1 MYSRHVFA
9 YGVKICFRAWGSLEA
24 NLITQGPTLNWMAGS
39 RGAQQG
45 ASAPSRAAM
54 CRVKGR
60 CDLLAPGANSHLPDL
75 LKWLLSSQHLGVKTF
90 GRGQL
95 GFSGWGAA
103 HLRAERLWRPWWRN
117 AKPRQLLE
125 TPVTSSLCTVFVPK
139 PCFHRCCLV
148 GPSET
153 RQPCCWG
160 WGPFPTARHCAS
172 PLPRP
177 LVLPHTRGLRPSLSL
192 CQKLLSSPQSC
203 HRVSPQRG
211 RWQWGAASGAFPPW
225 PLQACPAR
233 VQSVIL
239 VWLCTELVLFF
250 KNKL

>member
-1 MYSRHVFA
+1 MGQPRSEPHHRAQPWTEWRGEEGLSRA
-9 YGVKICFRAWGSLEA
+9 RALRLA
-24 NLITQGPTLNWMAGS
+24 QPCVGS
-39 RGAQQG
+39 RGDAISLPQEQTPICLTFWSG
-45 ASAPSRAAM
+45 SSAASIWGWR
-54 CRVKGR
+54 
-60 CDLLAPGANSHLPDL
+60 
-75 LKWLLSSQHLGVKTF
+75 HLGGGSWVSVAGELRTSERRSF
-90 GRGQL
+90 GCL
-95 GFSGWGAA
+95 GGGMQSPGSY
-103 HLRAERLWRPWWRN
+103 WRPQSRHPSVWY
-117 AKPRQLLE
+117 LLQ
-125 TPVTSSLCTVFVPK
+125 K

-177 LVLPHTRGLRPSLSL
+177 LVLPYTCGLRPSLSL
-192 CQKLLSSPQSC
+192 CQKLLSSQSC

-211 RWQWGAASGAFPPW
+211 WWQWGSASDAFPPW

-239 VWLCTELVLFF
+239 VWLCTEMVLFF